1 MTIKKFKFTLPATLA
16 DAITKKDQEQLD
28 SHSNLMRSAGLKY
41 HGDEKKFEDL
51 MGYGKS
57 IGKDIG
63 ILSEEEVAEVIR
75 EKRRQTRA

>member
-1 MTIKKFKFTLPATLA
+1 
-16 DAITKKDQEQLD
+16 
-28 SHSNLMRSAGLKY
+28 
-41 HGDEKKFEDL
+41 